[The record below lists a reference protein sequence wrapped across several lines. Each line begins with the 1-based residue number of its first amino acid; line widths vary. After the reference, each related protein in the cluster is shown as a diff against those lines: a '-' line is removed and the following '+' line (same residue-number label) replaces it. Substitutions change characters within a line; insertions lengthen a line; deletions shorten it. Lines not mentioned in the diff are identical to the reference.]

1 MQFVNPSA
9 AAEIRSMQ
17 EDQALLTK
25 ESVAEEKIW

>member
-9 AAEIRSMQ
+9 AAEMRAIQ

-25 ESVAEEKIW
+25 ENAAEEKIC